1 MSPGFS
7 LQSLLFKPIVL
18 PRDESFCIQFRAD
31 SYVISFG
38 DAARFYG
45 EDGHG
50 AKTYVGYLQNKL
62 LQDPNS
68 AVHVWQGERIV
79 GQVELG
85 FLRDDPA
92 TGYVNLFYLIPE
104 LRGHG
109 YGELLDQYAT
119 LHYKALG
126 IARVRLSV
134 SPTNASA
141 IWFYQ
146 KMGWAD
152 LGLSERDPTV
162 RLMEKLV
169 S

>member
-1 MSPGFS
+1 MRPGFS
-7 LQSLLFKPIVL
+7 LQPLLFKPIVL

-45 EDGHG
+45 EDGLG
-50 AKTYVGYLQNKL
+50 AKRYTDYLQGKL
-62 LQDPNS
+62 NQDPSS

-85 FLRDDPA
+85 ILRDDPA
-92 TGYVNLFYLIPE
+92 VGYVNLFYLIPE
-104 LRGHG
+104 LRGQG
-109 YGELLDQYAT
+109 YGELLDQYAA
-119 LHYKALG
+119 LHYKGLG
-126 IARVRLSV
+126 ISSARLSV
-134 SPTNASA
+134 SPTNAAA

-146 KMGWAD
+146 KMGWVD

>member
-1 MSPGFS
+1 MRPGFS
-7 LQSLLFKPIVL
+7 LQPLLFKPIVL

-45 EDGHG
+45 EDGLG
-50 AKTYVGYLQNKL
+50 AKRYTDYLQGKL
-62 LQDPNS
+62 NQDPSS

-85 FLRDDPA
+85 ISSA
-92 TGYVNLFYLIPE
+92 
-104 LRGHG
+104 
-109 YGELLDQYAT
+109 
-119 LHYKALG
+119 
-126 IARVRLSV
+126 RLSV
-134 SPTNASA
+134 SPTNAAA

-146 KMGWAD
+146 KMGWVD